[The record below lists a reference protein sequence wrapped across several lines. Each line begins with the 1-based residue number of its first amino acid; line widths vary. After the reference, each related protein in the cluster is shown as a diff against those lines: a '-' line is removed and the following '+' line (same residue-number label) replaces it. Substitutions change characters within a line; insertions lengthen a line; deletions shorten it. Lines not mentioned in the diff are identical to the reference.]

1 MTLNEVFP
9 DESAVVLSVDSS
21 DAIGRRLLEMGFVPG
36 TQVTVLRAAPLGDP
50 VHLSLRGYTLMIR
63 RSRLSRV
70 AVRGCDKASRK
81 AVPQQS

>member
-9 DESAVVLSVDSS
+9 NESAVISSVDSS

-36 TQVTVLRAAPLGDP
+36 ARVTVTRAAPLGDP
-50 VHLSLRGYTLMIR
+50 VELSLRGYTLMIR

-70 AVRGCDKASRK
+70 AVLGCDNASHKTAPR
-81 AVPQQS
+81 QS